1 MPSRAKHTKPSSKPS
16 SKPSRAPNKRPHLPP
31 RNPKKELN
39 FGPVE
44 VIADATTPKPTSIPS
59 SSSSS
64 PSSGPS
70 SSAQFR
76 AIGGKLRRSP
86 TPVLT
91 NLSDLTKAHLTQL
104 ERVWKETNLPAFE
117 ADKRAIA
124 ATRAAADDPFDF

>member
-1 MPSRAKHTKPSSKPS
+1 MPSRSKHPHPSSSKPTR
-16 SKPSRAPNKRPHLPP
+16 PPTKRPHLPP

-44 VIADATTPKPTSIPS
+44 IIADAATPKSSSKST

-64 PSSGPS
+64 PGPS
-70 SSAQFR
+70 SSAHYR

-91 NLSDLTKAHLTQL
+91 SLADLTRAHLSQL